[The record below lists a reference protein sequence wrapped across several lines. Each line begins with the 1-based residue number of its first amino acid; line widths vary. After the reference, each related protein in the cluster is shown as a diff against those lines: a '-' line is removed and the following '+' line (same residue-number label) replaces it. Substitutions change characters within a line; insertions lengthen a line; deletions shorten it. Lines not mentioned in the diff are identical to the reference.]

1 MFTFTTSVKN
11 YIQVFLY
18 VSSLKPKVIFSP
30 EIASGRFTNIPSDAN
45 KSNFLSSDMSFN
57 LFFKSS
63 SRYLAPCVLN
73 NLFISTP
80 VFSIISSNSF
90 LVCVEQYR

>member
-45 KSNFLSSDMSFN
+45 KSNFYHLTC
-57 LFFKSS
+57 LLI
-63 SRYLAPCVLN
+63 Y
-73 NLFISTP
+73 
-80 VFSIISSNSF
+80 FSNQVHDI
-90 LVCVEQYR
+90 